1 MPRACSVCGH
11 PERTSIDGALVR
23 RAPYRE
29 IARRFG
35 VGKDALS
42 RHLNDHIAPA
52 VAKIREEEE
61 ARGALDVVK
70 QLKVI
75 NTASLGIL
83 MEARNRGDADTA
95 LKAVDRVLKQLELVA
110 KLAGTLDERPRVN
123 VTMDAEWLEL
133 RAVIVLALE
142 PHGAAKDAV
151 LRALDHGEETGGDG
165 RA

>member
-1 MPRACSVCGH
+1 MPRTCSVCGH

-23 RAPYRE
+23 RTPYRE
-29 IARRFG
+29 ITRRFG

-83 MEARNRGDADTA
+83 MEARNRGDADTT
-95 LKAVDRVLKQLELVA
+95 LKAVDRMLKQLELVA
-110 KLAGTLDERPRVN
+110 KLAGTLDERPRIN
-123 VTMDAEWLEL
+123 INMNPEWLEL
-133 RAVIVLALE
+133 RAVIVAALE
-142 PHGAAKDAV
+142 PHAAARDAV
-151 LRALDHGEETGGDG
+151 LRALEQGEDGG